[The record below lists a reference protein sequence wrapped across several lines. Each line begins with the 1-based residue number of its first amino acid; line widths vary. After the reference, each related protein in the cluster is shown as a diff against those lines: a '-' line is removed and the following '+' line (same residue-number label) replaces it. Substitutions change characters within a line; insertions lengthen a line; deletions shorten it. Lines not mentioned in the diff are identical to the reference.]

1 MLKRISWILFAC
13 SFGAYANEDVL
24 SVDTIVSNSFD
35 LVFPNELNIQPEQSD
50 FKVNNFI
57 LMSNEAGE
65 RWVVVT
71 MSNTSSGR
79 RSLTHKHLM
88 AIVADGQRIAPI
100 EFIQSFKANETLT
113 LTINFGMSKF
123 PLLSVYSRLG

>member
-1 MLKRISWILFAC
+1 VLKRISWILFAC

-35 LVFPNELNIQPEQSD
+35 LVFPNESNIQPEQSD

>member
-35 LVFPNELNIQPEQSD
+35 LVFPNESNIQQEQSD

>member
-35 LVFPNELNIQPEQSD
+35 LVFPNESNIQPEQSD

>member
-1 MLKRISWILFAC
+1 MLKRISWILLAC

-35 LVFPNELNIQPEQSD
+35 LVFPNESNIQPEQSD